1 MSSIVDRSR
10 SAAQEALGANVVSF
24 RARKR
29 LSQSA
34 LAERARVS
42 RPTIS
47 RIERGDG
54 DPTLR
59 VLDSLAA
66 ALEVDVAELF
76 AREGAEPL
84 PGDAELDVRTRYSR
98 AGRPRVA

>member
-1 MSSIVDRSR
+1 
-10 SAAQEALGANVVSF
+10 
-24 RARKR
+24 
-29 LSQSA
+29 

-66 ALEVDVAELF
+66 ALDVDVAELF
-76 AREGAEPL
+76 ARDEAEPVSAGAEL
-84 PGDAELDVRTRYSR
+84 ASEVRERYSR

>member
-1 MSSIVDRSR
+1 MSSIVDRNR

-76 AREGAEPL
+76 AREDAEAIS
-84 PGDAELDVRTRYSR
+84 GDAALDSRARYSR